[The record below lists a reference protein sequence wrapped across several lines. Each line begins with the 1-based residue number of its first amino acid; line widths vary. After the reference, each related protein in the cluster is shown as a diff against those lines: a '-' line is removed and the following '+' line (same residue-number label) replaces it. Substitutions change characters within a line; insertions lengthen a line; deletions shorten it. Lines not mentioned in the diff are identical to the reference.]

1 VSESGGKVMAEDKK
15 LNPEAFMDV
24 VKACEDAL
32 TYINELLIDNEIDQ
46 SAKKISDKLY
56 SALKKAGRL

>member
-1 VSESGGKVMAEDKK
+1 MAEDKK

>member
-1 VSESGGKVMAEDKK
+1 MRETKQ
-15 LNPEAFMDV
+15 LNPEAFPDV
-24 VKACEDAL
+24 VKACEDAF
-32 TYINELLIDNEIDQ
+32 TYLNELLIDNEIDQ